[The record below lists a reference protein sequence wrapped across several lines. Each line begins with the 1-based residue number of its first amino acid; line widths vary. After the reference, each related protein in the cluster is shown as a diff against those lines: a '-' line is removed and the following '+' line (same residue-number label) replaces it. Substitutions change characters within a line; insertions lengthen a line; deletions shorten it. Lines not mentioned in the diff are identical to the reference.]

1 MKKQLT
7 EVAQCAKLIREE
19 LKRDYPTIKFTVRSE
34 NYSMGNSIDVSF
46 SDRYDLLKE
55 IEDKLNK
62 YQDGKFDGMTDC
74 YDYSPNPHNLP
85 RTKFL
90 FIKCEVSNDLKDKI
104 YTKLAENF
112 GISDKNNNMEWYKVF
127 NSWKDQVLWGVLNGR
142 GEKGITI
149 DYINQ
154 TVC

>member
-7 EVAQCAKLIREE
+7 EVAQCAKLIRDE

-34 NYSMGNSIDVSF
+34 NYSMGNSINVSF
-46 SDRYDLLKE
+46 KDRYDLLKE
-55 IEDKLNK
+55 IETKLAK
-62 YQDGKFDGMTDC
+62 YKDGNFDGMTDC
-74 YDYSPNPHNLP
+74 YDYKPNPSNLP

-90 FIKCEVSNDLKDKI
+90 FVKCEVSSDLKEKI

-112 GISDKNNNMEWYKVF
+112 GIEDKNNDMEWHKVF
-127 NSWKDQVLWGVLNGR
+127 NAWKDQVLWGVLNARSDR
-142 GEKGITI
+142 GVKI

-154 TVC
+154 TVT